1 MKRIKLKCLNGFK
14 IYKRN
19 IFYVEAVEGKEY
31 TAILCEESGEYF
43 SKDDKGHEF
52 LVGELLFDDT
62 LKIGEDFKL
71 IN

>member
-19 IFYVEAVEGKEY
+19 IFYAEAVEGKEY

-52 LVGELLFDDT
+52 LV
-62 LKIGEDFKL
+62 
-71 IN
+71 